1 MKRLFLLALTSIALL
16 TAPALAKSSDA
27 TWSPKPG
34 DVIEFNVLRKGK
46 PFGSHSVKFEQDGE
60 GRLIAKTDVN
70 LKAGFG
76 PITVFNYELK
86 ATEVWQDG
94 KLVSL
99 SGEVD
104 DDGDEGFVQAV
115 RSGDKLDVDGTKFE
129 GEVSASI
136 IPSSHWN
143 FSQTQVSKLLST
155 GNGEILDVAVSEQG
169 RETITAAGRRVETT
183 RYLLDSDIDVT
194 LWYDAAGRWL
204 KLAFKARGQDIEYVL
219 AKPY

>member
-1 MKRLFLLALTSIALL
+1 MKRFFFLALMSAALL

-60 GRLIAKTDVN
+60 GRLVARTDVH

-76 PITVFNYELK
+76 PITVFKYDLK

-99 SGEVD
+99 TGEVD

-129 GEVSASI
+129 GEVPAWI

-143 FSQTQVSKLLST
+143 FAETQ
-155 GNGEILDVAVSEQG
+155 EIG
-169 RETITAAGRRVETT
+169 RASCRERV
-183 RYLLDSDIDVT
+183 
-194 LWYDAAGRWL
+194 
-204 KLAFKARGQDIEYVL
+204 
-219 AKPY
+219 